1 MGYSFFAYIG
11 RMKFIKR
18 WSLMH
23 SGVDENVME
32 HSEQVAQFAHALA
45 VINNK
50 VFEGAAD
57 AGVCTALAVFH
68 ETSEVITG
76 DLPTPIK
83 YFNNE
88 IKTAFKGLEAVAND
102 KLLTML
108 PEAIKGEYKKLLE
121 PDRASYEYKLVK
133 AADKLAA
140 YIKCIEE
147 LKSGNNEFSKAF
159 KAIGKE
165 LQAGMLP
172 EVKYF
177 LDNFIDGFGK
187 TLDELD

>member
-1 MGYSFFAYIG
+1 MGYNFFAYLS

-23 SGVDENVME
+23 SGVNENVME
-32 HSEQVAQFAHALA
+32 HSEQVAQLAHALA
-45 VINNK
+45 TINNK
-50 VFEGAAD
+50 IFGGTAD
-57 AGVCTALAVFH
+57 VGKCVSLAVFH
-68 ETSEVITG
+68 EAGEVITG

-88 IKTAFKGLEAVAND
+88 IKTAFKGLEAVANE

-108 PEAIKGEYKKLLE
+108 PKEFQDGYRELLS
-121 PDRASYEYKLVK
+121 PDTSSYEYKLVK

-140 YIKCIEE
+140 YVKCVEE
-147 LKSGNNEFSKAF
+147 VKAGNKEFSKAL
-159 KAIGKE
+159 KSISKE
-165 LQAGMLP
+165 LDQNALP
-172 EVKYF
+172 EVRYF
-177 LDNFIDGFGK
+177 MSNFISGFEK